1 MAKPAPAPAAG
12 AREDEDAPALRRRL
26 RRLVAAATAG
36 AASESVLDEAAA
48 ALAALRDAEVGV
60 GRKGVGG
67 GEEAAAAAVPALFL
81 CPISSGIMRD
91 PVVIESGQTY
101 DRRSIQEWFSAGNQI
116 CPQTQQVLSHTI
128 VIPNHLVRTMIS
140 QWCTENGLT
149 LPEIENQEQDHVT
162 NSEEKTF
169 DEIFVKITSS
179 ANSGGRK
186 QAIKDLRLL
195 TKRNSEFRAVLG
207 QRPDSIAQMILARS
221 TPGLQNDPQVLED
234 MVTIILNFSIH
245 DSNKKIIGDDSEA
258 IQFLIWALKSGDMGS
273 RSNSA
278 AAIFTLSALDSN
290 KEKIG
295 KLGAMDPLI
304 DLLEHGSI
312 IAKKDAASAI
322 FNLCLLHEN
331 RSIAARSGI
340 VDVAMRAI
348 DDQSLVEES
357 LAILALL
364 SRNQEMVEI
373 ITEFNGTASMLRS
386 IRESECKRSK
396 ENAMVVLFAICTYN
410 RTKLKEVEAD
420 ESINGSL
427 TFLAQTGTQRAR
439 RKASGILEKMKRT
452 MHNRHCSC

>member
-1 MAKPAPAPAAG
+1 MEQNSKS
-12 AREDEDAPALRRRL
+12 
-26 RRLVAAATAG
+26 TN
-36 AASESVLDEAAA
+36 
-48 ALAALRDAEVGV
+48 
-60 GRKGVGG
+60 
-67 GEEAAAAAVPALFL
+67 
-81 CPISSGIMRD
+81 M
-91 PVVIESGQTY
+91 TY